1 MSCTWEKLG
10 HLGREKWGVVHA
22 GGGRMV
28 GDRAETQGQRH
39 QGGGTPV
46 LAHPTPPTPAPH
58 CGQEPRPGSIWHH
71 CTRESRGPCSPAPS
85 LRLGSFRAR
94 AVAIAWGE
102 RLAGDRTWVFCA
114 SARRPD
120 GEYRLPGPR
129 GGGQLWASDGR
140 TALPSSQGDRRPRA
154 ESACR
159 APCVPERRAL
169 RSAAH
174 HHHLRPGPAPPGA
187 PPPGGGPLGTHCL
200 ILEELG
206 SGQQWTASPS
216 WALATHGQAVFDS
229 S

>member
-94 AVAIAWGE
+94 AVVIAWRE

-129 GGGQLWASDGR
+129 GGGQRWASDGR
-140 TALPSSQGDRRPRA
+140 TDGLAPVPRGTGDPARSQRA
-154 ESACR
+154 E
-159 APCVPERRAL
+159 RRVC
-169 RSAAH
+169 RSAEPCARLPITTTSGLDRPH
-174 HHHLRPGPAPPGA
+174 QGLRLPGEGPWAP
-187 PPPGGGPLGTHCL
+187 T
-200 ILEELG
+200 
-206 SGQQWTASPS
+206 
-216 WALATHGQAVFDS
+216 V
-229 S
+229 

>member
-94 AVAIAWGE
+94 AVVIAWRE

-129 GGGQLWASDGR
+129 GGGQRWASDGR
-140 TALPSSQGDRRPRA
+140 TASPQFPGGLATPRGVSVQSAVCAGAQSPALGCPSPPPPAWTGPTRGSASQG
-154 ESACR
+154 R
-159 APCVPERRAL
+159 APGHPLSDPRGAGQWPAVDRVPQ
-169 RSAAH
+169 
-174 HHHLRPGPAPPGA
+174 P
-187 PPPGGGPLGTHCL
+187 
-200 ILEELG
+200 G
-206 SGQQWTASPS
+206 SGHPWTGG
-216 WALATHGQAVFDS
+216 L
-229 S
+229 